1 MLQKITILIGTMTG
15 NAQLVA
21 QDLELRFDGDG
32 IPVETRDMDKLT
44 PKIFDNEGIFLIS
57 TSTYGQGDVPDNAR
71 DFVNLIE
78 DQKPDLSSV
87 RYGLIALGDRTYAET
102 FCYGGKRIDDLL
114 QKMGAQRI
122 GAPLYH
128 DASTG
133 TMPEEEAAEWAEEWM
148 KLVTAPPIVS
158 ANSWSSIPPSKL
170 LADKYLRVIQCLTPS
185 MKPYRHL

>member
-102 FCYGGKRIDDLL
+102 FCHGGKRIDDLL

-122 GAPLYH
+122 GEPLYH

-148 KLVTAPPIVS
+148 KLVIAPPIVS
-158 ANSWSSIPPSKL
+158 ANSWSSNTPSKL

-185 MKPYRHL
+185 MKPYRHP